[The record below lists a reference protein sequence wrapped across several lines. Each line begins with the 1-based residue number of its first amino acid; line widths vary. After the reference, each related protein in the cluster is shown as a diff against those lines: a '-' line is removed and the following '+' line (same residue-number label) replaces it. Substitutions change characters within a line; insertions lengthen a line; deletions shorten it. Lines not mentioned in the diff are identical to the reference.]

1 MSKEITHDGVVVRID
16 GRDVSVMIIQTSACS
31 GCHAKGACMASDKD
45 EKIIVAD
52 AAGQTFHPG
61 DQVTLVG
68 SNSMAWSALAY
79 AFVIP
84 TVLAMAV
91 LFTAASFMGEG
102 AAALAV
108 LVFLALYYF
117 VLWLFRDKMKTTF
130 SFRVEPKR
138 PSYGAE

>member
-1 MSKEITHDGVVVRID
+1 
-16 GRDVSVMIIQTSACS
+16 
-31 GCHAKGACMASDKD
+31 MASDKD

-52 AAGQTFHPG
+52 GAGQTFRPG

-91 LFTAASFMGEG
+91 LFTAASFISEG

-108 LVFLALYYF
+108 LAFLGVYYF

-138 PSYGAE
+138 PAYGVE

>member
-1 MSKEITHDGVVVRID
+1 MSKEITHDGVVVKTD
-16 GRDVSVMIIQTSACS
+16 GREVSVMIVQTSACS

-52 AAGQTFHPG
+52 SAGQTFRPG

-79 AFVIP
+79 AFVLP

-91 LFTAASFMGEG
+91 LFAAASFWGEG
-102 AAALAV
+102 VAALVV
-108 LVFLALYYF
+108 LAFLGLYFF
-117 VLWLFRDKMKTTF
+117 VLWLFRDKMKTAFT
-130 SFRVEPKR
+130 FRVEPKR
-138 PSYGAE
+138 PAYVPE